1 MVELIEHISAE
12 TDPSHGKVP
21 RDRTMAERMQLG
33 IIPINKPC
41 GPSSHEVGAWVQRLT
56 GAIKAGHSGT
66 LDPQVSGVLPVALD
80 DATKAL
86 TFMLKSDKEYVGIMR
101 FHRAVDAARVRRLF
115 AEHVGKI
122 KQLPPVRSAVKRVQR
137 EREIYVLELLELD
150 GRDALFHVSCEAGTY
165 IRKLC
170 HDLGRSAGTGANMVE
185 LRRTR
190 AAGFSEVQ
198 CCTLQQLSD
207 ALWLWKE
214 RGDESELRKYVL
226 QPEQVL
232 KFKRIII
239 VDGAIEALCAGAQ
252 LALPGVAKFEKGIA
266 RNETVML
273 LSLKGEMVA
282 IGAALMSEKEMKE
295 GTKGL
300 AVKTVRVVMRAGTYP
315 RLWKK
320 HEGSVHDG
328 EEGRT
333 SEKDG

>member
-1 MVELIEHISAE
+1 MAEFIEHISSE
-12 TDPSHGKVP
+12 TDPSHGKAP
-21 RDRTMAERMQLG
+21 RDRTMAELMQRG
-33 IIPINKPC
+33 IIPIDKPC

-56 GAIKAGHSGT
+56 GAEKAGHSGT

-101 FHRAVDAARVRRLF
+101 FHRPVDAARVRRLF
-115 AEHVGKI
+115 AETVGKI
-122 KQLPPVRSAVKRVQR
+122 KQLPPVRSAVRRVER
-137 EREIYVLELLELD
+137 ERKIYALELLELD
-150 GRDALFHVSCEAGTY
+150 GRDALFRVSCEAGTY

-170 HDLGRSAGTGANMVE
+170 HDLGKAAGTGANMVE

-190 AAGFSEVQ
+190 AAGFSEKQ

-207 ALWLWKE
+207 ALWLWREK
-214 RGDESELRKYVL
+214 GDEIELRKHVL

-232 KFKRIII
+232 KFKRLII
-239 VDGAIEALCAGAQ
+239 VDGAIEAVCAGAQ

-266 RNETVML
+266 KDENVL
-273 LSLKGEMVA
+273 LMSLKGELVA
-282 IGAALMSEKEMKE
+282 VATALMSEGEMKA

-300 AVKTVRVVMRAGTYP
+300 AAQTVRVIMRAGTYP

-320 HEGSVHDG
+320 HEHQ
-328 EEGRT
+328 EPT
-333 SEKDG
+333 S